1 MRRITDISQLD
12 FNKQYTDSD
21 YLTWQFTERVEL
33 IKGWIYKMSPAPRRR
48 HQKISSKISN
58 EFFTFLKGRTCEIY
72 TAPFDVRLIK
82 DKGKNSEIETV
93 VQPDI
98 SIICDKSKLDERG
111 CVGSPDLVIEILS
124 LSTSKKD
131 YGVKFDLYEENGV
144 KEYWIVN
151 PELNSI
157 EIYSL
162 ENQKYILFKEFIEKE
177 EDQKIQGKLFPNLSL
192 DIKDIFE
199 E

>member
-1 MRRITDISQLD
+1 MKQITDISQLD
-12 FNKQYTDSD
+12 FNKQYTYSD
-21 YLTWQFTERVEL
+21 YLTWQFTERIEL
-33 IKGWIYKMSPAPRRR
+33 IKGWIYKMSPAPKRK
-48 HQKISSKISN
+48 HQEVLSNLHLGIARYIHKKKCKIY
-58 EFFTFLKGRTCEIY
+58 L
-72 TAPFDVRLIK
+72 APFDVRLIK